1 MAKTI
6 TYKGKHYPI
15 RKFMVGSD
23 ELGGLQ
29 TILISVQT
37 LSDALGGNKEVHGT
51 VEEEIDSTIYF
62 FVEDDKFN
70 LSAEEICNN
79 HLDIP
84 MRFMAELSV

>member
-1 MAKTI
+1 MSKTI
-6 TYKGKHYPI
+6 TYKGKQYPI
-15 RKFMVGSD
+15 RMFIVDSVEFGD
-23 ELGGLQ
+23 VQ

-37 LSDALGGNKEVHGT
+37 LSDTLGENKEVHGT

-70 LSAEEICNN
+70 LSPEEICNN

-84 MRFMAELSV
+84 MKFMAELRV

>member
-15 RKFMVGSD
+15 RMFMVSS
-23 ELGGLQ
+23 EEMGGLQ
-29 TILISVQT
+29 TIMISVQT
-37 LSDALGGNKEVHGT
+37 LSDTLGGNKEVHGT

-70 LSAEEICNN
+70 LSAEDICKN